1 MLFKAVP
8 PSLRAAIAVGI
19 GFFITII
26 GLKIGEITRATVAG
40 WAVPGVV
47 AQAQCITKMDHSFTL
62 PTGTAHADDF
72 SGNTVIDFCNNPV
85 DLNFATYDLGMVNF
99 NLHAQPRIAVLGMLL
114 VPFFT
119 ILGVRS
125 AIICSIVMSTFLGIN
140 YGIAMH
146 APGWMSYSGK
156 GHGSGANYVASGPV
170 SAVTN
175 LAAWYNFD
183 NARYH
188 TPGLSNS
195 QKLSVSNSFFLPHL
209 PSIPSG
215 RLTFK
220 YANTPIFWEAVWTFL
235 FVEMFDSFGTLTGI
249 MTRAGFMKGW
259 CVGSVPCSRLPS

>member
-26 GLKIGEITRATVAG
+26 GLKIGEITRTTVAN
-40 WAVPGVV
+40 WAIPSVV
-47 AQAQCITKMDHSFTL
+47 AQAQCTSFLSSAGMAGDAITAA
-62 PTGTAHADDF
+62 PA
-72 SGNTVIDFCNNPV
+72 FCNNAV
-85 DLNFATYDLGMVNF
+85 DLNFAGYDLGMVNF
-99 NLHAQPRIAVLGMLL
+99 NLNAQPRIAVLGMLL

-125 AIICSIVMSTFLGIN
+125 AIICSIVLSTFLGIN

-175 LAAWYNFD
+175 LQSWYFFD

-195 QKLSVSNSFFLPHL
+195 EKLSVSNAFFLPHL

-259 CVGSVPCSRLPS
+259 CVGFASRSRLPS